1 MKLKGKVL
9 RRNEQFEI
17 LLEIKKTN
25 SYDEGNKRRIPNF
38 FDSVNEFWDDVL
50 NRQHKIVLN
59 SKSIR
64 NLSMNLDT
72 YFPLKS
78 I

>member
-59 SKSIR
+59 SKSLR

-72 YFPLKS
+72 YFP
-78 I
+78 

>member
-72 YFPLKS
+72 YFP
-78 I
+78 

>member
-1 MKLKGKVL
+1 LKLKGKVL

-72 YFPLKS
+72 YFP
-78 I
+78 